1 VRGEEFEEFEEF
13 ELLGSRGRRI
23 LYRMEPAMRT
33 FEELGHRG
41 RVSRLRQLAAKALAA
56 YDVRPVRVSPLPRGD
71 NVAFRVETA
80 DGQRYVLRIHRVS
93 GDPWHPRRN
102 AAQVES
108 ELTWLAVLRCETDLV
123 VPEPVP
129 NRLGGLLTIVEV
141 EGVPEPR
148 ICVLLRWV
156 EGRFLEAGLTP
167 WHLECVGGFM
177 ARLHTHALGFEP
189 PEGFVRGRLGD
200 TSPEVAKYVED
211 TVADVR
217 GRDAAAI
224 AVEVIGR
231 ARETQRALGDT
242 PEAFG
247 LIHGDLHQ
255 ENYLFHRSD
264 VRAIDFDDCGW
275 GHLLWDLAVTLS
287 EVRYFPHYETLRS
300 AALRGY
306 RQERPLPEDL
316 ERHLE
321 PLMALRLLQLML
333 WFLEQRD
340 NPAFTNWEDE
350 VEMLQAELTAF
361 ASA

>member
-1 VRGEEFEEFEEF
+1 M
-13 ELLGSRGRRI
+13 LLAPDVTNE
-23 LYRMEPAMRT
+23 MEPAMRP

-41 RVSRLRQLAAKALAA
+41 QVSRLRDLVEEALAA
-56 YDVRPVRVSPLPRGD
+56 YDVRPVRMAPLRRGD
-71 NVAFRVETA
+71 NVVFRLETA
-80 DGQRYVLRIHRVS
+80 DGQRYALRIHRV
-93 GDPWHPRRN
+93 GGNPWHPRRT
-102 AAQVES
+102 AAHVES
-108 ELTWLAVLRCETDLV
+108 ELTWLAA
-123 VPEPVP
+123 
-129 NRLGGLLTIVEV
+129 LLTIAEI

-156 EGRFLEAGLTP
+156 EGRFLDAGLTSR
-167 WHLECVGGFM
+167 HMERVGDFM
-177 ARLHTHALGFEP
+177 AQLHVHALGFEP

-200 TSPEVAKYVED
+200 TSPEIATFVED

-224 AVEVIGR
+224 AAEVIGR
-231 ARETQRALGDT
+231 ARESQRALGDN

-255 ENYLFHRSD
+255 ENYLFHRGD

-275 GHLLWDLAVTLS
+275 GHQLWDLAVTLS
-287 EVRYFPHYETLRS
+287 EVRYFPNYETLRT
-300 AALRGY
+300 AVLRGY
-306 RQERPLPEDL
+306 RCVRPLPEEL

-333 WFLEQRD
+333 WFLEQRND
-340 NPAFTNWEDE
+340 PAFNNWEGE

-361 ASA
+361 VGA

>member
-1 VRGEEFEEFEEF
+1 
-13 ELLGSRGRRI
+13 
-23 LYRMEPAMRT
+23 MRP

-41 RVSRLRQLAAKALAA
+41 RVSRLRHLAVEALAA
-56 YDVRPVRVSPLPRGD
+56 YDVRPVRMAPLRRGD
-71 NVAFRVETA
+71 NMAFRLEAA

-93 GDPWHPRRN
+93 GNPWHPRRN
-102 AAQVES
+102 AAHVES
-108 ELTWLAVLRCETDLV
+108 ELTWLAALRRETDLV

-129 NRLGGLLTIVEV
+129 NRLGARLTIVEV

-167 WHLECVGGFM
+167 RHMERVGGFM
-177 ARLHTHALGFEP
+177 AHLHVHALAFEP

-200 TSPEVAKYVED
+200 TSPEVATFVEE
-211 TVADVR
+211 TVADMR

-224 AVEVIGR
+224 AAEVIGR
-231 ARETQRALGDT
+231 ARETQRALGDE

-255 ENYLFHRSD
+255 ENYLFHKGD

-287 EVRYFPHYETLRS
+287 EVKYFPDYETLWT
-300 AALRGY
+300 AVLRGY
-306 RQERPLPEDL
+306 RRVRPLPEDL

-340 NPAFTNWEDE
+340 DPAFTDWEDE
-350 VEMLQAELTAF
+350 VEMLQAELNAF
-361 ASA
+361 VGA

>member
-1 VRGEEFEEFEEF
+1 M
-13 ELLGSRGRRI
+13 GRFRH
-23 LYRMEPAMRT
+23 LVAE
-33 FEELGHRG
+33 
-41 RVSRLRQLAAKALAA
+41 ALSA
-56 YDVRPVRVSPLPRGD
+56 YDVWPVRVSPLPRGD

-80 DGQRYVLRIHRVS
+80 EGQRYVLRIHRVR

-108 ELTWLAVLRCETDLV
+108 ELTWLTALCRETDLV
-123 VPEPVP
+123 VPEPLP
-129 NRLGGLLTIVEV
+129 NRLGALLTIAEV
-141 EGVPEPR
+141 EDVPEPR

-167 WHLECVGGFM
+167 RHMERVGGFIG
-177 ARLHTHALGFEP
+177 RLHLHALAFEP
-189 PEGFVRGRLGD
+189 PKGFVRGRLGE
-200 TSPEVAKYVED
+200 TSPEVATFVEE
-211 TVADVR
+211 TVANVR

-224 AVEVIGR
+224 AAEVICR

-242 PEAFG
+242 AEAFG
-247 LIHGDLHQ
+247 IIHGDLHQ
-255 ENYLFHRSD
+255 ENYLFHRGD

-287 EVRYFPHYETLRS
+287 EVRYFPNYETLRT
-300 AALRGY
+300 AVLRGY
-306 RQERPLPEDL
+306 RHVRPLAEDL

-340 NPAFTNWEDE
+340 NPAFTDWEDE
-350 VEMLQAELTAF
+350 VVMLQAELTAF
-361 ASA
+361 AGA